1 MQILAANLIDE
12 VTEALLVEREE
23 MLKGLEGITKAERI
37 GAWLWVWFDKAPAES
52 IRAKLKES
60 GFTWAPKK
68 AAWTYHNPAHK
79 IGKHRAKSL
88 DEIKEKYTT
97 IKLF

>member
-1 MQILAANLIDE
+1 MLLVNAIDE
-12 VTEALLVEREE
+12 ATEKLLIEREALL
-23 MLKGLEGITKAERI
+23 KTIEGIKKAERI